1 MNQAKISFKSALTPI
16 IFLIVLV
23 VYGLILRPQFLGQ
36 DALPLEITF
45 ILAAIIT
52 IIQLVWM
59 GHSWI
64 EIQKSIVK
72 KLASAMPA
80 WFIIFSIGIL
90 ISSWIVSGTIP
101 MLVYYGIK
109 IIHPSYIYF
118 FAFIVPIIFS
128 TMTGTSWGS
137 VGTRTLLW
145 STTWSCR

>member
-1 MNQAKISFKSALTPI
+1 MNRAKISFKSALTPI

-101 MLVYYGIK
+101 MWSITELKLSIRL
-109 IIHPSYIYF
+109 IFISLHSLCLLF
-118 FAFIVPIIFS
+118 FP
-128 TMTGTSWGS
+128 
-137 VGTRTLLW
+137 L
-145 STTWSCR
+145 

>member
-1 MNQAKISFKSALTPI
+1 MNRAKISFKSALTPI

-64 EIQKSIVK
+64 EIQESIVK

-90 ISSWIVSGTIP
+90 ISSWIVSWHHSHAG
-101 MLVYYGIK
+101 
-109 IIHPSYIYF
+109 
-118 FAFIVPIIFS
+118 
-128 TMTGTSWGS
+128 
-137 VGTRTLLW
+137 LL
-145 STTWSCR
+145 RN